1 MDDLLLAAQAAERGE
16 QPAILFSHAAQ
27 AGRDSAEMSNEM
39 TNSVQ
44 NQNLTDVNDS
54 INLERRI
61 MNNSHQAPGNVAN
74 QGPTAGTF
82 NPSPSIIVKPKLESK
97 ENLEVAAV
105 PVSETTEKV
114 KVDDQQ
120 PRPTH

>member
-1 MDDLLLAAQAAERGE
+1 
-16 QPAILFSHAAQ
+16 
-27 AGRDSAEMSNEM
+27 MSNEM
-39 TNSVQ
+39 TSSVQ

-74 QGPTAGTF
+74 QGPSAGTF
-82 NPSPSIIVKPKLESK
+82 NPSPSIIVKPKLSSN
-97 ENLEVAAV
+97 ENLEVAPV
-105 PVSETTEKV
+105 PVSETAEKV

-120 PRPTH
+120 PRPCLDGNEVAAKVEEVPAATQL

>member
-1 MDDLLLAAQAAERGE
+1 
-16 QPAILFSHAAQ
+16 
-27 AGRDSAEMSNEM
+27 MSNDM
-39 TNSVQ
+39 TSSVQ

-61 MNNSHQAPGNVAN
+61 MNNSHQAPGNVVN
-74 QGPTAGTF
+74 QGPAAGTF
-82 NPSPSIIVKPKLESK
+82 NPSPLIIVKPKLESK
-97 ENLEVAAV
+97 ENQEVAVV

-120 PRPTH
+120 PRLTQEGNEAASKPEETASSLQV